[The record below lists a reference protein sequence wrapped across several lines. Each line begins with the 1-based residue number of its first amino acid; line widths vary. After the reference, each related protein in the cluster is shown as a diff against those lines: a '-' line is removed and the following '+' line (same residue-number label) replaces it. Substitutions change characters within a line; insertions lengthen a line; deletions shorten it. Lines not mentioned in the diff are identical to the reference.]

1 VQKQDSNPFLIVE
14 DDPTVTTATRSLL
27 LHDGWTHVETASS
40 GQEALEHAQARSF
53 AVILLDLGLPDM
65 TGETAFARLKETRPE
80 TPIVIVTAKND
91 LETAVRFM
99 SLGAFDYV
107 IKGSEPIR
115 LTSALDRAFLY
126 YRKSTDLSALQE
138 SFLSSDLKNP
148 EAFASIITANDRLK
162 NLLRLAD
169 AVAVSDEAVLISGET
184 GVGKELLARAIH
196 DGSGRKGEF
205 VALNAGGLEEPMFDD
220 TLFGH
225 VKGAFTGADQ
235 LRKGLA
241 ATADGGTLFLDE
253 VGDLKPQSQV
263 KLLRFI
269 ESREYFP
276 LGSDT
281 PRQSSARLITAT
293 NCDLNLQVERGAF
306 RRDLLFRIST
316 FHLVIPPLRERPEDL
331 TLISNH
337 ILRAFADD
345 HDEPT
350 RLTSG
355 AIDLLRS
362 LSLPGNVREL
372 RQILLRARMA
382 AQDGVIDRQTLE
394 TLGYHAVS
402 SPDAPASSI
411 VFPDKLPT
419 VRETVEALIQEA
431 LRRSGGKQNVAG
443 ALVGLTPQAIS
454 KRIRNRKRSVGSS
467 SD

>member
-1 VQKQDSNPFLIVE
+1 MRKQDSDPFLIVE

-27 LHDGWTHVETASS
+27 LHDGWTRVDTASS
-40 GQEALEHAQARSF
+40 GQEALQRAQERSF

-65 TGETAFARLKETRPE
+65 PGEAVFAKLKERRPE
-80 TPIVIVTAKND
+80 TPVVIVTAKND

-99 SLGAFDYV
+99 SEGAFDYV

-115 LTSALDRAFLY
+115 LTSAVDRAFLF
-126 YRKSTDLSALQE
+126 YRKSTDLNALQQ
-138 SFLSSDLKNP
+138 SFLSSDLKHP
-148 EAFASIITANDRLK
+148 EAFAPIVTANDRLR
-162 NLLRLAD
+162 NLLRMAD
-169 AVAVSDEAVLISGET
+169 AVAASNEAVLITGET

-196 DGSGRKGEF
+196 ECSQRKGEF
-205 VALNAGGLEEPMFDD
+205 VALNAGGLEEQMFDD

-225 VKGAFTGADQ
+225 LKGAFTGADQ

-281 PRQSSARLITAT
+281 AKQSSTRLIAAT
-293 NCDLNLQVERGAF
+293 NCDLNVQVERGLF
-306 RRDLLFRIST
+306 RRDLLYRIST

-331 TLISNH
+331 ALIGNH
-337 ILRAFADD
+337 ILRSFADD
-345 HDEPT
+345 EEPV

-355 AIDLLRS
+355 ALDLLRS

-382 AQDGVIDRQTLE
+382 AQGGVIDRKTLE
-394 TLGYHAVS
+394 DLGYRAVT
-402 SPDAPASSI
+402 PLAEPTAGI
-411 VFPDKLPT
+411 AFPDKLPT
-419 VRETVEALIQEA
+419 VREAVEALIEEA

-454 KRIRNRKRSVGSS
+454 KRIRNRKRSVASTP
-467 SD
+467 D